1 MTSRKQGL
9 FRLLVVEDDLVMLEK
24 LEEAAQAT
32 GAFTTIDS
40 ATSMR
45 GAQELLRKQRYHFV
59 SLDQNI
65 PDVPGEI
72 ILPDVGL
79 KFCQS
84 VVNNHPLTNRRIY
97 TGNGGIR
104 FANFAGSLD
113 ETRYVEK
120 RSTQNVSD
128 SKDPDKYM
136 DEVATEL
143 HEDYA
148 PWALV
153 NAARRLPNHLASFA
167 RDAAKA
173 WREQD
178 WTGASRAVAALASAT
193 MELTWAQTFALG
205 RAADLPRSA
214 GTASR
219 DAAADGEE
227 DIGTL
232 WPRLDEAGWMG
243 PWRRVLTDGA
253 SDGTTKPTVLN
264 GAVVWRRF
272 RNDLAHERVVE
283 VSKADLDGRLPAVL
297 MLLDIL
303 AAWVETPLV
312 EAPRRHPRQR
322 GLVQFNLV
330 AGAPPWELGE
340 ARDDYSS
347 MPDREGYFMRWEGP
361 DGPLLLD
368 LHPFVFRTRN
378 GPRHEPYV
386 LISPRRGKDGALI
399 SAEYRSLVKS
409 DQRVFNATDH
419 RALLDELSKQLG

>member
-1 MTSRKQGL
+1 MTPKKQGS
-9 FRLLVVEDDLVMLEK
+9 FRLLIVEDDLLMLEK
-24 LEEAAQAT
+24 LRGAAQAT
-32 GAFTTIDS
+32 GAFTIIDT
-40 ATSMR
+40 ATDLR
-45 GAQELLRKQRYHFV
+45 GAQELLGTGRYHFV
-59 SLDQNI
+59 SVDQNM
-65 PDVPGEI
+65 PDTPGEL

-79 KFCQS
+79 KICQIL
-84 VVNNHPLTNRRIY
+84 VANHPLTNRRVY
-97 TGNGGIR
+97 TGNGRIR
-104 FANFAGSLD
+104 FANFVGGLD

-120 RSTQNVSD
+120 RANQHASD
-128 SKDPDKYM
+128 SKDPDEYI
-136 DEVATEL
+136 DEVAREL
-143 HEDYA
+143 REDYA

-153 NAARRLPNHLASFA
+153 SAARRLPNHLASFA
-167 RDAAKA
+167 HDAAIA
-173 WREQD
+173 WRGQD

-193 MELTWAQTFALG
+193 MELTWAQTLALA

-214 GTASR
+214 GTVAR
-219 DAAADGEE
+219 DAAADREL

-232 WPRLDEAGWMG
+232 WPRLDGAGWVD
-243 PWRRVLTDGA
+243 PWRRVLADGA
-253 SDGTTKPTVLN
+253 GDSTTRPTMLN
-264 GAVVWRRF
+264 GAAVWRRF

-283 VSKADLDGRLPAVL
+283 VSKADFDGRLPAVL

-340 ARDDYSS
+340 ARDDYDSI
-347 MPDREGYFMRWEGP
+347 PDREGYFMRWVGP

-386 LISPRRGKDGALI
+386 LISTRRGKDGGLI

-409 DQRVFNATDH
+409 DQRVFNAIDH